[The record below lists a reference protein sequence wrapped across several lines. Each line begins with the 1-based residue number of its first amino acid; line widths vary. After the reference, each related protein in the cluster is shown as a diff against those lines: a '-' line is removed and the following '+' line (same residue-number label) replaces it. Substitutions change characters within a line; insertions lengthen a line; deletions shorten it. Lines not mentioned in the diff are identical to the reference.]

1 MRPFD
6 CAEVREQAPEFALG
20 LLDGDA
26 RAEVVH
32 HIDGCP
38 ACRTVVL
45 ELAET
50 ADAMVLLAPE
60 AEPPAGFER
69 RVMEQITGGAR
80 RARWRTTRLVAMV
93 AAAAV
98 IISVVT
104 VRVVESTR
112 SDPVA
117 APAVATVP
125 MVGNGGATV
134 GQVEVDDGGP
144 GAGTQ
149 LAVTVDYALP
159 DGEYRVVL
167 APDQA
172 PRRVLGPIS
181 VAGGRGAWSGTT
193 TLPDGATDLLLV
205 DSAGTVPCSATLPTT

>member
-6 CAEVREQAPEFALG
+6 CADVREQAPEFALG
-20 LLDGDA
+20 LLDGDT

-69 RVMEQITGGAR
+69 RVMDQITGGAR
-80 RARWRTTRLVAMV
+80 RARWRTTRLVALV

-117 APAVATVP
+117 AVAMVP
-125 MVGNGGATV
+125 MVGNGGVTV
-134 GQVEVDDGGP
+134 GQVEVNDPGT
-144 GAGTQ
+144 GAGTR

-159 DGEYRVVL
+159 DGDYRVVL

-172 PRRVLGPIS
+172 AHRVLGTMA
-181 VAGGRGAWSGTT
+181 VAGGRGAWSGSTS
-193 TLPDGATDLLLV
+193 LPDGATDLLLV
-205 DSAGTVPCSATLPTT
+205 DNAGTVPCSATLPTT

>member
-1 MRPFD
+1 MTPFD

-32 HIDGCP
+32 HLDGC
-38 ACRTVVL
+38 AGCRTVIT

-50 ADAMVLLAPE
+50 ADAIVLLAPE

-69 RVMEQITGGAR
+69 RMMEQITGGAR
-80 RARWRTTRLVAMV
+80 RARWRTTRLVAAV

-98 IISVVT
+98 ILSVVT
-104 VRVVESTR
+104 VRVVDSTR

-117 APAVATVP
+117 APAVATVA
-125 MVGNGGATV
+125 MVGNNGITV
-134 GQVEVDDGGP
+134 GQVEVDNS
-144 GAGTQ
+144 GTGTR

-159 DGEYRVVL
+159 DGDYRIVL

-172 PRRVLGPIS
+172 AHRDLGIIP
-181 VAGGRGAWSGTT
+181 VTGGRGAWSGST
-193 TLPDGATDLLLV
+193 TLPNGTNELLLV
-205 DSAGTVPCSATLPTT
+205 DRAGTVPCSATLPTT